1 VRAGFAVMHGG
12 VGVAFD
18 GESKVVGCG
27 VVRVVRVICI
37 WETDA
42 ARWHDLGESIQ
53 IIIAVGIGAVLGL
66 AFDDVGDIVV
76 GEFGVMD
83 EF

>member
-1 VRAGFAVMHGG
+1 MRAGFAVMHGG
-12 VGVAFD
+12 VGVAFG
-18 GESKVVGCG
+18 GESKVTGCG
-27 VVRVVRVICI
+27 VVRVICI

-42 ARWHDLGESIQ
+42 ARWHDLGEPIQ
-53 IIIAVGIGAVLGL
+53 VIVAVGIGAVLGL

>member
-1 VRAGFAVMHGG
+1 MHGG

-27 VVRVVRVICI
+27 VVRVVRVVRVICI

>member
-1 VRAGFAVMHGG
+1 MRAGFAVMRGG

-18 GESKVVGCG
+18 GESKVAGCG
-27 VVRVVRVICI
+27 VVRVVRAICI

>member
-1 VRAGFAVMHGG
+1 MRAGFAVMHGG